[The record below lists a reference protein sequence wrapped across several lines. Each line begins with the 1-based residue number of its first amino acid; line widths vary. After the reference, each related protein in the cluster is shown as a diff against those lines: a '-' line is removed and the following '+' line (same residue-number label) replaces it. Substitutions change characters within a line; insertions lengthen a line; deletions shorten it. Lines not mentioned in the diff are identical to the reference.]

1 MYEVQKDAYELST
14 RYKKEMKNC
23 EIFNKGKTLLKQCRV
38 KSNVFNG
45 TSQNLASP
53 PVLNEKSH

>member
-23 EIFNKGKTLLKQCRV
+23 EIFNKGKTLLHAVQSQKQCI
-38 KSNVFNG
+38 
-45 TSQNLASP
+45 
-53 PVLNEKSH
+53 